1 MGWKMNDDDD
11 DNDDILMYDC
21 RLIKRQMLWGPALKL
36 QRDMN
41 KVLNIIYTLLFL
53 HPKADYVRQFKGL
66 YNRERYKDALFFFIA
81 LENQQYIYF
90 YI

>member
-1 MGWKMNDDDD
+1 MNDDDD
-11 DNDDILMYDC
+11 DNDDTLMYGC

-53 HPKADYVRQFKGL
+53 HPQADYVR
-66 YNRERYKDALFFFIA
+66 
-81 LENQQYIYF
+81 
-90 YI
+90 